1 MLAFPA
7 LTDVGDLDL
16 FVALAGGRSA
26 LRVVDLLALAELV
39 GEMRAVD
46 DAGVVSEILPRLLT
60 LVGRRL
66 LPRC

>member
-1 MLAFPA
+1 MLAFA
-7 LTDVGDLDL
+7 AWTDVGDLDL

-46 DAGVVSEILPRLLT
+46 DAGVVSEILP
-60 LVGRRL
+60 
-66 LPRC
+66 